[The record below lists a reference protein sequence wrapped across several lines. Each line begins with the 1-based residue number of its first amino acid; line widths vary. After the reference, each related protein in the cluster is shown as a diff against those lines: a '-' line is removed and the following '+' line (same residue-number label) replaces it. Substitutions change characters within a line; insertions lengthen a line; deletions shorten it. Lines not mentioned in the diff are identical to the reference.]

1 MNQDPP
7 AWDVVI
13 ATDTLARGID
23 LPHVNLVIN
32 YDMASSLADYIQ
44 RISRAVIP
52 DSLVDTCKRKRGWA
66 IAFVNKDDKRLLP
79 SFAQYLSTQSS
90 INVTPIPNEL
100 KHFLYNE

>member
-23 LPHVNLVIN
+23 LPHVSLVIN

-44 RISRAVIP
+44 RISRTIIP
-52 DSLVDTCKRKRGWA
+52 DSLIDTSKRKRGWA
-66 IAFVNKDDKRLLP
+66 ITFVNKVCILSLLHP
-79 SFAQYLSTQSS
+79 
-90 INVTPIPNEL
+90 
-100 KHFLYNE
+100 